1 LAWWRFLFRAILGMD
16 KSVELLLCYSN
27 PRPYLSGLLVS
38 VVLDLGSKTVLN
50 VIKIVGLFPSNVAI
64 S

>member
-1 LAWWRFLFRAILGMD
+1 MD
-16 KSVELLLCYSN
+16 KSVGLLLCYSN
-27 PRPYLSGLLVS
+27 PRPYLSGLLVR

-50 VIKIVGLFPSNVAI
+50 VIKIVGLFPRKVAI